1 MTDITISPSDK
12 IGGYPLEYQMQA
24 AASEQHL
31 QLRLVGD
38 LNKATLLPPEV
49 Q

>member
-1 MTDITISPSDK
+1 MTDITISPSET
-12 IGGYPLEYQMQA
+12 IRGYPLEYQMQA

-31 QLRLVGD
+31 QLRLVRD

-49 Q
+49 K